1 MASIRNITRT
11 SLSIIFSLIIG
22 VAILS
27 SSPSSA
33 IAQENNTTT
42 SEQTS
47 DGVPKGANPC
57 YDGTSGPLRNCT
69 LSERIA
75 DPDGFVY
82 KAWQATRSIIN
93 LILILALLVISFSN
107 ILRISIDTYTVKKAL
122 PNLIIGVILAN
133 ASFLII
139 RYMADIATVSVYLFV
154 NLTAYT
160 TFNEFVSGIIALVG
174 LEVLGTIGTLFGLSF
189 ILAPIFVIIMGL
201 VVIIGLLWLAFIL
214 YFRLVAIY
222 LLTILAPLAFVAYGL
237 PGFEKYFKQWW
248 QQFIKWLFILPAMS
262 AVFWVMYVVATTGDG
277 GKSIAKTII
286 LYFLFFTALSIPSK
300 MGGAVVDKASKAFQ
314 KYSGSDLARKYGQE
328 RLSDSGKWLG
338 ARTPGLYRIQEWN
351 KLRKENFEK
360 DLKIRREKAAGKAA
374 SGRAGQR
381 SEDLSLLEE
390 EVKVDHEIDE
400 LRRKGIARNK
410 NQIGLKIAQLSDEK
424 KILELGLESQK
435 LDEQRAA
442 LTHDEAGKR
451 IVEAELTKQR
461 AEAKKNAATNREKLD
476 FISDSSRDDFLKS
489 VYSDVN
495 EADHLSGAISK
506 QEGITK
512 GGLAQEELVLAKHVD
527 NYKKQQAIYEDTTKS
542 SAERATAKTLMDRI
556 EVDYD
561 NIRSTPG
568 HAFFNSRDIN
578 QAAKE
583 LKDKKT
589 ETAGKVI
596 DAKLSQS
603 KKSVDAGIK
612 GANEDAVRS
621 ETFREAEEAVSDLK
635 AEPFFADL
643 AQGNTVGVKVKDQFA
658 FQSYTHKLVSWSRD
672 RNDPRRNEALAALG
686 ELHIGSKGPLTI
698 SLTGGKGKPPIP
710 KTFSTKAELLTFLS
724 DPSTTDNNRQLI
736 LRTIAQDNPYLTGS
750 GGYQTGSVNP

>member
-1 MASIRNITRT
+1 MASLRIMARV
-11 SLSIIFSLIIG
+11 SLSIFFMLIIG
-22 VAILS
+22 GAVLS
-27 SSPSSA
+27 NSPATSL
-33 IAQENNTTT
+33 AQENDTTT

-47 DGVPKGANPC
+47 GSVPDEANPC
-57 YDGTSGPLRNCT
+57 DDATTGSQRDCT

-75 DPDGFVY
+75 DPDGYVY
-82 KAWQATRSIIN
+82 IAWQTMRSIIN
-93 LILILALLVISFSN
+93 IILILALLVISFSN
-107 ILRISIDTYTVKKAL
+107 ILRINIDTYAVKKAL

-139 RYMADIATVSVYLFV
+139 RYMADIATVAIYFFVDRAESGTFSVFV
-154 NLTAYT
+154 AETIANIGENAINTVGTVANLP
-160 TFNEFVSGIIALVG
+160 IINVLI
-174 LEVLGTIGTLFGLSF
+174 VLGMTLVAIVG
-189 ILAPIFVIIMGL
+189 I
-201 VVIIGLLWLAFIL
+201 LWLAFIL

-248 QQFIKWLFILPAMS
+248 QQFIKWLFILPAM
-262 AVFWVMYVVATTGDG
+262 AALFWVMLLIGQAGENQ
-277 GKSIAKTII
+277 SIARTITQYLI
-286 LYFLFFTALSIPSK
+286 FFTALGLPSK